1 MSVTEILFTPLL
13 KADPGRPL
21 ITHYDDAAGTRVELS
36 RATIANWAAK
46 TANWLRDEHD
56 VEPGDPVA
64 VLLPAHWQT
73 AGLLLGAWWCGARVV
88 GAGVNAKVAV
98 VPPGGTADADVV
110 AVASLHPMGLGS
122 GAAVDYLDDVRLHGD
137 DFTPWEPT
145 PGSTPAL
152 GESTVDAVV
161 AKARELAAK
170 MDSEPR
176 VLSTLEWNV
185 PSGVLK
191 GFLAVLAAG
200 GSLVQVSSPDAG
212 LMGARRDSEKVTQQ
226 LG

>member
-1 MSVTEILFTPLL
+1 VSVTEILFTPLL

-21 ITHYDDAAGTRVELS
+21 ITHYDDDAGTRVELS
-36 RATIANWAAK
+36 RATVANWAAK

-56 VEPGDPVA
+56 VEPGDSVA

-88 GAGVNAKVAV
+88 GAGAGAKVAV

-110 AVASLHPMGLGS
+110 AVASLHPMGLGA
-122 GAAVDYLDDVRLHGD
+122 GAPVDYLDDVRVHGD
-137 DFTPWEPT
+137 DFTPWEPV

-161 AKARELAAK
+161 ARARELGARLGT
-170 MDSEPR
+170 EPR
-176 VLSTLEWNV
+176 VMSTVEWNV
-185 PSGVLK
+185 PSGVLE

-212 LMGARRDSEKVTQQ
+212 LLAARRDTEKITQL

>member
-1 MSVTEILFTPLL
+1 VSVTEILFTPLL

-21 ITHYDDAAGTRVELS
+21 ITHYDDATGSRVELS

-56 VEPGDPVA
+56 VEPGDSVA

-73 AGLLLGAWWCGARVV
+73 VGLLLGAWWCGARVV
-88 GAGVNAKVAV
+88 GADEDAKVAV

-110 AVASLHPMGLGS
+110 AVASLHPMGLGA
-122 GAAVDYLDDVRLHGD
+122 GAAVDYLDDVRVHGD
-137 DFTPWEPT
+137 DFTPWEPV

-152 GESTVDAVV
+152 GESTVDEVV
-161 AKARELAAK
+161 AQARERGAELG
-170 MDSEPR
+170 SEPR

-185 PSGVLK
+185 PSGVLE

-200 GSLVQVSSPDAG
+200 GSLVQVSNPDAG
-212 LMGARRDSEKVTQQ
+212 LLAARRESEKITQL

>member
-1 MSVTEILFTPLL
+1 VSVTEILFTPLL

-21 ITHYDDAAGTRVELS
+21 ITHYDDATGSRVELS

-88 GAGVNAKVAV
+88 GAGSEARVAV

-122 GAAVDYLDDVRLHGD
+122 GAAVDYLDDVRVHGD
-137 DFTPWEPT
+137 DFTPWEPVA
-145 PGSTPAL
+145 GSTPAL
-152 GESTVDAVV
+152 VESTVDEVV
-161 AKARELAAK
+161 TAARASGAKLGT
-170 MDSEPR
+170 EPR
-176 VLSTLEWNV
+176 VLSTVEWDV

-200 GSLVQVSSPDAG
+200 GSLVQVSNPDAG
-212 LMGARRDSEKVTQQ
+212 LLAARRESEKVTQQ